1 MHELSVTGHLL
12 DITLEHAGKAMASK
26 VLSINLVI
34 GDLTG
39 FIDESIRFYFD
50 ILSEGTKAHG
60 ALLKI
65 SRIPVRAVCGLCRA
79 QFSPGE
85 GRWRCPLCGGSLN
98 EIVGGR
104 EFYVESIEVE

>member
-1 MHELSVTGHLL
+1 MHELSVTGNLL
-12 DITLEHAGKAMASK
+12 DITLEHAEKAMASK
-26 VLSINLVI
+26 VVCINLVI

-39 FIDESIRFYFD
+39 LMDESIRFYFD
-50 ILSEGTKAHG
+50 ILSEGTKAQG
-60 ALLKI
+60 ARLAI

-79 QFSPGE
+79 QFNPGE
-85 GRWRCPLCGGSLN
+85 GNWRCPLCEGSLN